1 VSKATF
7 VGVNMTILRSLKER
21 RFDSEEVS
29 RMGAAF
35 DTTWQILKTSNP
47 SLANGPLTVLT
58 REAIAEH
65 ILDVA
70 ARGQTD
76 VDTLIDEVVK
86 RMRL

>member
-1 VSKATF
+1 
-7 VGVNMTILRSLKER
+7 MTILRSLKER

-35 DTTWQILKTSNP
+35 DTTWQILKTSKP

-65 ILDVA
+65 IIDMA
-70 ARGQTD
+70 ARGETD
-76 VDTLIDEVVK
+76 VNKLVDDAIK
-86 RMRL
+86 RMRV

>member
-1 VSKATF
+1 M
-7 VGVNMTILRSLKER
+7 GVNMTILRSLKER

-35 DTTWQILKTSNP
+35 DTTWQILKTSKP

-65 ILDVA
+65 IIDMA
-70 ARGQTD
+70 ARGETD
-76 VDTLIDEVVK
+76 VNKLVDDAIK
-86 RMRL
+86 RMRV